1 MLNTFPLLYDNF
13 SNIILGILSIA
24 APLDY
29 ETMHGYYILVKAI
42 DGGTPPLSAEVG
54 VNITVTDIN
63 DNAPLFPHKSYNAVI
78 REDALVGD
86 KIIKV

>member
-1 MLNTFPLLYDNF
+1 MFSLL
-13 SNIILGILSIA
+13 LGILTVS

-29 ETMHGYYILVKAI
+29 ENMHGYYILVKAV

-54 VNITVTDIN
+54 VNITITDAN
-63 DNAPLFPHKSYNAVI
+63 DNAPVFPQESYTAVI

-86 KIIKV
+86 KIIKVHIVLIFFN